1 MWYPIT
7 SPSMESR
14 LYRFACERQLQI
26 RWRMCINRTSVC
38 QAIVTGA
45 KKIMLMMIGL
55 FLYLMIVLSLIW
67 GRFFFFSMAGGTPKL
82 LAYSYDLAVAVQ
94 MIFTVYGFFY
104 VTDITKAFSFL
115 SAVLYLISLVIFWS
129 AIVTAKSLDFAFS
142 KQVGDIV
149 TTGPFGLFR
158 HPFYVSYMIAWW
170 ASTMLFGSVY
180 MWITALYL
188 TVFYVVSARKEE
200 HLIMDSPQSEKYK
213 IYQNNVGMFLPRITR
228 WKR

>member
-1 MWYPIT
+1 MI
-7 SPSMESR
+7 
-14 LYRFACERQLQI
+14 
-26 RWRMCINRTSVC
+26 
-38 QAIVTGA
+38 
-45 KKIMLMMIGL
+45 MMIGL

-67 GRFFFFSMAGGTPKL
+67 GRFFFFSMAGGTPRL
-82 LAYSYDLAVAVQ
+82 LAYSYDFAVAVQ

-149 TTGPFGLFR
+149 TTGPFKVFR

-170 ASTMLFGSVY
+170 ASTMLFNSIY

-188 TVFYVVSARKEE
+188 TFFYVVSARKEE
-200 HLIMDSPQSEKYK
+200 RLIMDSPQSEKYK
-213 IYQNNVGMFLPRITR
+213 IYQNSVGMFLPRITR

>member
-1 MWYPIT
+1 MVSHNISINGIPIIQICLRAAIADPLADVYK
-7 SPSMESR
+7 SNVSFPGN
-14 LYRFACERQLQI
+14 CEG
-26 RWRMCINRTSVC
+26 V
-38 QAIVTGA
+38 
-45 KKIMLMMIGL
+45 KKIMLMMIGC

-188 TVFYVVSARKEE
+188 TVFYVVSAKKEE
-200 HLIMDSPQSEKYK
+200 DLIMDSPQSEKYK

>member
-1 MWYPIT
+1 
-7 SPSMESR
+7 
-14 LYRFACERQLQI
+14 
-26 RWRMCINRTSVC
+26 
-38 QAIVTGA
+38 
-45 KKIMLMMIGL
+45 MLMMIGL

-67 GRFFFFSMAGGTPKL
+67 GRFFFFSMAGGTPRF

-104 VTDITKAFSFL
+104 VMDITKAFSFL
-115 SAVLYLISLVIFWS
+115 SVVLYLISLVIFWS
-129 AIVTAKSLDFAFS
+129 SIVTAKSLDFAFS
-142 KQVGDIV
+142 KKVGDIV
-149 TTGPFGLFR
+149 TTGPFGVLR

-170 ASTMLFGSVY
+170 TSTMLFNSVY

-188 TVFYVVSARKEE
+188 TFFYVVSARKEE
-200 HLIMDSPQSEKYK
+200 RLIMDSPQSEKYK